1 MMREINRIQNALTPG
16 AGTSMAPRDLISP
29 QSQKQSVT
37 DRTLITPP
45 SPNREVTQRSVQSSK
60 NQKLVMA
67 GSRDDDQQGP
77 PTSRSRDDLVHPT
90 RPLGILVENSGSA
103 SVHTRSDERLMAPT
117 ISKAGQDHLTEREDT
132 KKENY
137 QSNQKRMKRW
147 MVMTEM
153 ASNERIRGGARPQY
167 KDDHSARIAR
177 ILK

>member
-1 MMREINRIQNALTPG
+1 MIN
-16 AGTSMAPRDLISP
+16 
-29 QSQKQSVT
+29 
-37 DRTLITPP
+37 PP

-132 KKENY
+132 REIIAK
-137 QSNQKRMKRW
+137 NQKRMKRW

-167 KDDHSARIAR
+167 KDDHSARTSKRMKSKKRKKWNYWKGSKSRAAKVGSWR
-177 ILK
+177 